1 MDIEVNTVECNNL
14 SAASFLA
21 NNDLNITSAAFYVDF
36 TTNELLS
43 VHALPCFWAFLF
55 QKGSERKIETVNKF
69 NVSGYGANTCVRM
82 AFKAK
87 QMGLDFSFGKV
98 DPTKGVLSKTRKE
111 KFVIR

>member
-1 MDIEVNTVECNNL
+1 M